1 MKTNKD
7 WVGISLK
14 AWRFRSDY
22 FRSFF
27 NKTQGLKL
35 RAFPWTVAISVSLS
49 GCANTLPPQTA
60 TALNTPWRV
69 IPPEVEIDQIKTLVA
84 DPSYFTAAANTKSAR
99 NAYITER
106 MYGIDLEYT
115 KYEADITT
123 ATASVGFFSS
133 LVNLGL
139 TGTASVLNVPQT
151 NKILSAIATGVT
163 GGTQAFDKDVLLS
176 QAIQNLETQM
186 RTDRNNQAKIIVAS
200 MDCSIEQY
208 PLGMALSDLEAYYR
222 AGTVPS
228 AEVTIS
234 RTVNKAEETSKN
246 NKDSVSPA
254 KAVAKPAQ
262 AQLKT
267 EGQASKEAVLRTRNQ
282 RYTKAI

>member
-1 MKTNKD
+1 MNIDSSTASISARLFAFYDSRSHLNKKK
-7 WVGISLK
+7 GIK
-14 AWRFRSDY
+14 W
-22 FRSFF
+22 
-27 NKTQGLKL
+27 T
-35 RAFPWTVAISVSLS
+35 AFPCAMAISVVLC
-49 GCANTLPPQTA
+49 GCSSILPPNTGP
-60 TALNTPWRV
+60 ALNTPWRL
-69 IPPEVEIDQIKTLVA
+69 IPLDEEIAQIKSSVTEA
-84 DPSYFTAAANTKSAR
+84 QNFEAARNTTEGR
-99 NAYITER
+99 NAYVTER
-106 MYGIDLEYT
+106 MYAIDLEYT
-115 KYEADITT
+115 KYETDITT
-123 ATASVGFFSS
+123 ATASIGLFSS

-234 RTVNKAEETSKN
+234 RTVSKAEETSKN

-254 KAVAKPAQ
+254 KAIASPAQ

-267 EGQASKEAVLRTRNQ
+267 EGQATQTAATVSRDKCPRST
-282 RYTKAI
+282 